1 MPSRTARVAV
11 ALICGVGLF
20 AFAGGSAAAKAPR
33 AKASVVGGT
42 PASISDWG
50 FTVAVVT
57 PRTLCTGSVISPTK
71 VLTAAHC
78 VASLPTMT
86 VRANSNAAFA
96 GGEVRAV
103 TAAAI
108 NPGWSRGFF
117 GDLAV
122 LTLSAPTSAPAI
134 QLASTTED
142 SELTKPGAA
151 VSVAGFGARNPA
163 PRRKKTSNPKI
174 GLLTTATVFVRGFCG
189 VPTSLV
195 CDVGGRS
202 GLVAVRKIKGKKRK
216 KPIQRTI
223 CAGDSGG
230 PMVATS
236 PAGPRLVGVA
246 EATAS
251 PPKGSAFGSV
261 WCGLKGF
268 PAIHTRV
275 ASWLSFIQSG

>member
-11 ALICGVGLF
+11 ALICAVGLF
-20 AFAGGSAAAKAPR
+20 AFAGGSAAAKEPR
-33 AKASVVGGT
+33 AKASVIGGT

-50 FTVAVVT
+50 FTVAVLT
-57 PRTLCTGSVISPTK
+57 PETLCTGSVISPTK

-78 VASLPTMT
+78 VSSPPTMT

-103 TAAAI
+103 RAAAI

-142 SELTKPGAA
+142 SALTAPGAA

-163 PRRKKTSNPKI
+163 PRRKPKI
-174 GLLTTATVFVRGFCG
+174 GLLTAATVFVHGFCPL
-189 VPTSLV
+189 PTSLV
-195 CDVGGRS
+195 CDAGGRS
-202 GLVAVRKIKGKKRK
+202 GLVAVRKFKGKKRK
-216 KPIQRTI
+216 RPIQRTV
-223 CAGDSGG
+223 CSGDSGG
-230 PMVATS
+230 PMVAAS

-246 EATAS
+246 EATAA
-251 PPKGSAFGSV
+251 PPKRSAFGFV

>member
-1 MPSRTARVAV
+1 MRSRTARLGV
-11 ALICGVGLF
+11 ALICAGLLVS
-20 AFAGGSAAAKAPR
+20 AVAGPAAAKAPR

-50 FTVAVVT
+50 FTVAILT
-57 PRTLCTGSVISPTK
+57 PHTLCTGSVISPTK

-78 VASLPTMT
+78 VSSPPTMT
-86 VRANSNAAFA
+86 VRANSNTAFA

-103 TAAAI
+103 SAAAI

-122 LTLSAPTSAPAI
+122 LTLSTPTSAPAI

-142 SELTKPGAA
+142 SSLTKPGAA

-163 PRRKKTSNPKI
+163 PRRKPKI
-174 GLLTTATVFVRGFCG
+174 GLLTAATVFVHGFCAL
-189 VPTSLV
+189 PTSLV
-195 CDVGGRS
+195 CDAGGRS

-216 KPIQRTI
+216 RPIQRTV
-223 CAGDSGG
+223 CSGDSGG
-230 PMVATS
+230 PMVAAS

-246 EATAS
+246 EATAA
-251 PPKGSAFGSV
+251 PPKRSAFGFV